1 MLPKCID
8 ERQCAFV
15 GGRFM
20 FDGVLLSLIYRRGD
34 SIKKKKKNAVINLK
48 ARADTTNI

>member
-1 MLPKCID
+1 VLPKCID

-20 FDGVLLSLIYRRGD
+20 FDGVLVANEVVDEVRKRKVDFLKSL
-34 SIKKKKKNAVINLK
+34 
-48 ARADTTNI
+48 